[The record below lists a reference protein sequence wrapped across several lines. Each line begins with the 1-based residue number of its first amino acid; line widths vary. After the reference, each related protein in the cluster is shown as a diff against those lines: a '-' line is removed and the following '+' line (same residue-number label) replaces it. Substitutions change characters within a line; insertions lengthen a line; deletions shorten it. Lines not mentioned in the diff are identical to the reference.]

1 MPGIGRVQQA
11 HLAALDIHKVSDL
24 ISQRGT
30 LAHLFTAG
38 TVQFY
43 LATALGLGSNQVFIL
58 HFNVVFWVLENMNL
72 NLLGPANAKC

>member
-58 HFNVVFWVLENMNL
+58 HFVGLREYEFESSRS
-72 NLLGPANAKC
+72 CYY

>member
-43 LATALGLGSNQVFIL
+43 LATALRPRLQVRSLSYIL
-58 HFNVVFWVLENMNL
+58 WVLENMNL
-72 NLLGPANAKC
+72 NLLGPAIAKC